1 MVPLEIA
8 APPAS
13 DAALEELQARVG
25 AELPGDYKD
34 FLRHHNGGYLQ
45 PNSYA
50 DGDVGASVRQL
61 YSAGSTP
68 VEQLDNVAEVAD
80 MYSPEGDADDELR
93 PGFLPVG
100 EDDGGNLIL
109 LVVGGE
115 DRGAVYFWEHE
126 IQPSDEAY
134 TRLAGSFV
142 EFLDRL
148 DPRA

>member
-1 MVPLEIA
+1 MVPFEEA

-13 DAALEELQARVG
+13 DAAIEELESRIG
-25 AELPGDYKD
+25 AELPSEYKD
-34 FLRHHNGGYLQ
+34 FLRRQNGGYLQ

-50 DGDVGASVRQL
+50 DDDVGASVRQL

-68 VEQLDNVAEVAD
+68 VGELDDVAEVAE

-100 EDDGGNLIL
+100 EDDGGNLIC
-109 LVVGGE
+109 LVLGG
-115 DRGAVYFWEHE
+115 DGGGAVYFWEHE
-126 IQPSDEAY
+126 IQPQDVAY
-134 TRLAGSFV
+134 TRLANTFS

-148 DPRA
+148 ERRS